1 MLPSLPAWHTAPTQG
16 AHPFPCPVSCAETTV
31 AEKLVF
37 GVEKNST
44 FLECLARSPQTT
56 VRWLVRHGEET
67 GLSEVEGTGRWR

>member
-1 MLPSLPAWHTAPTQG
+1 M
-16 AHPFPCPVSCAETTV
+16 
-31 AEKLVF
+31 EKLVF